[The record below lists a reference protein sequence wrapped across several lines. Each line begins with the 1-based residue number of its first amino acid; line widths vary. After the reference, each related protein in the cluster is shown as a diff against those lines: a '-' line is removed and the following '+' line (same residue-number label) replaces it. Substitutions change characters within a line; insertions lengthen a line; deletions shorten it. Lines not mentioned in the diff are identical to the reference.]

1 MRPVAAM
8 PLERMNDVSP
18 VLLNGAY
25 IAGNGDAVVRRATD
39 PAQRAQTR
47 LIIQNGYT
55 ASLENAY
62 YDFMA
67 ARGDVEAT
75 LTDFG
80 GDLVQSLLGKSQEVD
95 IYCADAQ
102 LPAYEAAL
110 SRGYLPAIEDEA
122 VQAFVD
128 RCYPFVREVCMRDG
142 EAVAVPTGMVLRTR
156 LGCNE
161 ELLGALGMARE
172 ELPATWPDFFAS
184 LEGLSRRVEA
194 IPGAT
199 LFESGEDWKACGR
212 RCSPHCSTIAS
223 PPSPARRTAMPST
236 PPPCAPRSRPS
247 RPSRGKRLSLKR
259 AMGKEKRRPM
269 AK

>member
-1 MRPVAAM
+1 MARTSPATATPWCAA
-8 PLERMNDVSP
+8 PP
-18 VLLNGAY
+18 
-25 IAGNGDAVVRRATD
+25 T

-110 SRGYLPAIEDEA
+110 SRGLPA
-122 VQAFVD
+122 
-128 RCYPFVREVCMRDG
+128 R
-142 EAVAVPTGMVLRTR
+142 
-156 LGCNE
+156 
-161 ELLGALGMARE
+161 
-172 ELPATWPDFFAS
+172 
-184 LEGLSRRVEA
+184 
-194 IPGAT
+194 
-199 LFESGEDWKACGR
+199 
-212 RCSPHCSTIAS
+212 H
-223 PPSPARRTAMPST
+223 
-236 PPPCAPRSRPS
+236 
-247 RPSRGKRLSLKR
+247 
-259 AMGKEKRRPM
+259 
-269 AK
+269 